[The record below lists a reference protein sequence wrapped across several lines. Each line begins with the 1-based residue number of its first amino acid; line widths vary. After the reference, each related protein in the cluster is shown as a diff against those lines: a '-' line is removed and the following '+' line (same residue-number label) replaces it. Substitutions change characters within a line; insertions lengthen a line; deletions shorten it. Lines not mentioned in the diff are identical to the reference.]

1 MVEEYTP
8 RFGLFLVLLAVIGII
23 ACFYVPTMSMSI
35 ASKIYARTTS
45 PCNLDWMGTS
55 TFKSL
60 LEDLGYKVIVVDEW
74 SELYKLLKKGGL
86 LVFIAPDKPIPYSVS
101 REIFKLVE
109 SGTIDLLVAD
119 ENITSNNLIN
129 LFGLNIAG
137 HAVLVRGITPVGDE
151 IVSPFPRVVLYS
163 DIQDV
168 VYTLENYY
176 TLSSPYGD
184 IELKRY
190 YPISSTNGTYVL
202 RLNWISNIDF
212 ILPFN
217 TTSIVSGPLRIDYYI
232 ISYTRGFID
241 YNDDGLLDAMELDRY
256 RELVVGVWAT
266 VNNSSKVIV
275 LSDSFIFTNQ
285 ALQGNNSLY
294 KEYVINLID
303 SINVRNRTII
313 MFNGLYNLKALSI
326 GIPYHPSIM
335 LYVLAGFLK
344 ILDNVLT
351 SLVES
356 NNFFALILSIGF
368 VSMLTILL
376 AHITSYG
383 KYREVTSSIVDE
395 VTVISETVVRRSVI
409 EGKSVNPRKTIQ
421 GIWRILN
428 YSTVKLLGYS
438 IEDAATNK
446 NLLTSLSKTIGVDEK
461 KLGKIIQ
468 WLYSVYLKSIG
479 KKKLPLILSW
489 KRALR
494 KYVASSEYILEHMGY
509 TLTREAG
516 YRGIE
521 SILH

>member
-303 SINVRNRTII
+303 SINVRNRTI
-313 MFNGLYNLKALSI
+313 
-326 GIPYHPSIM
+326 
-335 LYVLAGFLK
+335 
-344 ILDNVLT
+344 NV
-351 SLVES
+351 
-356 NNFFALILSIGF
+356 
-368 VSMLTILL
+368 
-376 AHITSYG
+376 
-383 KYREVTSSIVDE
+383 
-395 VTVISETVVRRSVI
+395 
-409 EGKSVNPRKTIQ
+409 
-421 GIWRILN
+421 
-428 YSTVKLLGYS
+428 
-438 IEDAATNK
+438 
-446 NLLTSLSKTIGVDEK
+446 
-461 KLGKIIQ
+461 
-468 WLYSVYLKSIG
+468 
-479 KKKLPLILSW
+479 
-489 KRALR
+489 
-494 KYVASSEYILEHMGY
+494 
-509 TLTREAG
+509 
-516 YRGIE
+516 
-521 SILH
+521 